1 MIKHI
6 VLFKL
11 KGAAEGSSREQN
23 ARRMKTEL
31 EALKNSIPQLKK
43 IEVGINAIPSDG
55 AYDVA
60 LYSEF
65 ATVADL
71 DAYQKHP
78 AHLKVAEFVARVR
91 EHRAVVDYYEE

>member
-11 KGAAEGSSREQN
+11 KDSAEGSSKEQN
-23 ARRMKTEL
+23 ARRMKSEL
-31 EALKNSIPQLKK
+31 EALKNAIPQVRK
-43 IEVGINAIPSDG
+43 IEVGINAVPSDG

-91 EHRAVVDYYEE
+91 EHRAVVDYF